1 MSNYRLMQGDC
12 LEMLNEIPDSSVDL
26 LLTDPPY
33 NISKDNNF
41 STMKSANRQGLD
53 FGEWDREF
61 DLTSWI
67 ALAAK
72 KVREGGNIVV
82 FNAWRNLGT
91 IDRALE
97 SNNCVSKDI
106 IRMIKNNPMP
116 RNRDRRFIVDYE
128 FAVWA
133 VKKKGKWTFNRI
145 DEKYE
150 RPEVRVN
157 VTPKSEKKFGSHPTQ
172 KPLDAMKWIIERLSN
187 SHDTVL
193 DCFMGSGSTGV
204 AALEL
209 DRNFVGIELDKDYF
223 DIAKKRIEEINAK
236 AVAG

>member
-1 MSNYRLMQGDC
+1 
-12 LEMLNEIPDSSVDL
+12 
-26 LLTDPPY
+26 
-33 NISKDNNF
+33 
-41 STMKSANRQGLD
+41 MKSANRQGVD
-53 FGEWDREF
+53 FGSWDREF

-67 ALAAK
+67 TLATK

-82 FNAWRNLGT
+82 FNAWRNLGV
-91 IDRALE
+91 ISNALE
-97 SNNCVSKDI
+97 KNNCVSKDV

-116 RNRDRRFIVDYE
+116 RNRDRRFVVDYE

-187 SHDTVL
+187 PHDTVL

-204 AALEL
+204 AALKL
-209 DRNFVGIELDKDYF
+209 DRNFIGIELDKDYF
-223 DIAKKRIEEINAK
+223 DIAQKRIEEINAK
-236 AVAG
+236 VVAG

>member
-12 LEMLNEIPDSSVDL
+12 LEMLNEIPDNSVDL

-72 KVREGGNIVV
+72 KVREGGNIVI

-116 RNRDRRFIVDYE
+116 RNRDRRFVVDYE
-128 FAVWA
+128 FAIWA

-145 DEKYE
+145 DDKYE
-150 RPEVRVN
+150 RPEIYTN
-157 VTPKSEKKFGSHPTQ
+157 LTPKSEKKFGKHPTQ
-172 KPLDAMKWIIERLSN
+172 KSLSSMKWIIQRLSN
-187 SHDTVL
+187 ENDVVL

-204 AALEL
+204 AALNL
-209 DRNFVGIELDKDYF
+209 NRRFIGIELDKDYF
-223 DIAKKRIEEINAK
+223 DIAQKRIEEINAK
-236 AVAG
+236 VVAR

>member
-12 LEMLNEIPDSSVDL
+12 LEMLNEIPDNSIDL

-33 NISKDNNF
+33 NISKKNNF
-41 STMKSANRQGLD
+41 DTMGRSGID
-53 FGEWDREF
+53 FGEWNKEF

-67 ALAAK
+67 GQATN
-72 KVREGGNIVV
+72 KVRNGGSIVV
-82 FNAWRNLGT
+82 FNAWRNLGE
-91 IDRALE
+91 ISNALE
-97 SNNCVSKDI
+97 ENGCVVKDV
-106 IRMIKNNPMP
+106 IRMIKNNPIP

-133 VKKKGKWTFNRI
+133 VKKKEKWTFNRI

-187 SHDTVL
+187 PHDTVL

-204 AALEL
+204 AALNL
-209 DRNFVGIELDKDYF
+209 NRRFIGIELDEEYF
-223 DIAKKRIEEINAK
+223 NIAKKRIEETTAK
-236 AVAG
+236 VVAE